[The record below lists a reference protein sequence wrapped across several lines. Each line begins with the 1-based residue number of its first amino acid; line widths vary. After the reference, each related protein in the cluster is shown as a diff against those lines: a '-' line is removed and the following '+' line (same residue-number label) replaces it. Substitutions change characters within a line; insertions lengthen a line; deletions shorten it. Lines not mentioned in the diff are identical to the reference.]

1 MNATYEVSA
10 QRDLK
15 NELMYLLSK
24 VQRDL
29 EDAGSGTGSKVRF
42 RAVKSAVDVFFRI
55 QGVLLNHTGGD
66 TYAPELDM
74 RWLHSECRGIL
85 HNIASVRNV
94 FKQGAPLELDA
105 VVVRFLCG
113 LKEAFQLHRKYVR
126 PHSLGPSA
134 VFLEDLTRLE
144 VFYTGFNLV
153 MNRLKYLTRRL
164 KESLEVLAYRK
175 LNDSAVQEYQVAV
188 ARGMS
193 YDYCEQIWEQVHP
206 HCVWADVRED
216 YLAAY
221 PVYKAAYSY
230 GL

>member
-1 MNATYEVSA
+1 MSDLHEVNA

-42 RAVKSAVDVFFRI
+42 RAVRKAIDVFFRI
-55 QGVLLNHTGGD
+55 QSVLLNHTGGD
-66 TYAPELDM
+66 TYVPELDM

-85 HNIASVRNV
+85 HDIASVRNV

-105 VVVRFLCG
+105 VVVRFLCS
-113 LKEAFQLHRKYVR
+113 LKEAFQLHKKYVR

-134 VFLEDLTRLE
+134 MFLEDLTRLE
-144 VFYTGFNLV
+144 TFYTGFNLV
-153 MNRLKYLTRRL
+153 MNRLKYLTRGL
-164 KESLEVLAYRK
+164 KESLEVLAYRN

-193 YDYCEQIWEQVHP
+193 CDYCKQIWEQVHP
-206 HCVWADVRED
+206 HSVWIDVRKD
-216 YLAAY
+216 YLAVY
-221 PVYKAAYSY
+221 PAYKAAYSC